1 MTDEQT
7 NVDRSPHWNA
17 ILSKIIT
24 AKSAGVSLPEL
35 AEIFEVDQNHAGLT
49 NGLNHLVRS
58 GKVHRSMGMRGSVPR
73 VVYQSLYPRETARD
87 RLDQEEDADLD
98 TPRVPPEEN

>member
-1 MTDEQT
+1 MTEEQT

-17 ILSKIIT
+17 ILAKIIA
-24 AKSAGVSLPEL
+24 AKTAGVSMPEL

-58 GKVHRSMGMRGSVPR
+58 GKVHRSMGMRGDIPR
-73 VVYQSLYPRETARD
+73 VVYQSLYSHETERD
-87 RLDQEEDADLD
+87 RLDQEQDSD
-98 TPRVPPEEN
+98 PPGVPPEEK